1 MENLAIGLIAGT
13 VIFVMYLS
21 NFSKKKEMKEK
32 QKQDEF
38 SKRLDNL
45 TKSLEDEVTIK
56 ENILEKESEDEL
68 EDEIVTEKF
77 KAKRAKK
84 KD

>member
-1 MENLAIGLIAGT
+1 MMENLAIGLIAGT

-32 QKQDEF
+32 QKKDEF

-45 TKSLEDEVTIK
+45 TKSLENEVTIK
-56 ENILEKESEDEL
+56 ENVLEDNEDE
-68 EDEIVTEKF
+68 EIVTEKF
-77 KAKRAKK
+77 KAKRDKK